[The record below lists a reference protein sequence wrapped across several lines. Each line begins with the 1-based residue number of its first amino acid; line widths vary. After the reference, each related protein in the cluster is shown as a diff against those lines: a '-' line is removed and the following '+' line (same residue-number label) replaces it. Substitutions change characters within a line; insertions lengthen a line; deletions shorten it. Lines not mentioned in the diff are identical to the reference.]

1 MKPVQISSV
10 IDIVLAITKPILKN
24 KPIHLINKVDD
35 TLPPVL
41 ADENRLQ
48 QILYNLLDN
57 AIKYTEKG
65 TIIISAFADG
75 EAVTINVTDT
85 GKGISKDQL
94 NVIFEPFQ
102 QGDADRKSTRLNSS
116 HVAISYAV
124 FCLKKQK
131 H

>member
-57 AIKYTEKG
+57 AIQYTEKG
-65 TIIISAFADG
+65 TIIIHEFADG
-75 EAVTINVTDT
+75 EAVTIDVTDT
-85 GKGISKDQL
+85 GEGISKDQF
-94 NVIFEPFQ
+94 NVTFEHLHN
-102 QGDADRKSTRLNSS
+102 GDDSVSR
-116 HVAISYAV
+116 
-124 FCLKKQK
+124 
-131 H
+131 